1 MGQVIQKAV
10 WKPSSVDEFPIES
23 DNLEETGHTNATI
36 IRTDQL

>member
-23 DNLEETGHTNATI
+23 DNLEENGPTNATVI
-36 IRTDQL
+36 CTDQL